1 MNKIDFQD
9 FQLSPIPDIR
19 KIQAPKEQKNLFYE
33 TLKRSLSEVNKLKK
47 EADHAIHGLVV
58 TKEKD
63 IHQTMI
69 ALEKADVSFQLL
81 MQVRNKIITSYQEI
95 MRMNL

>member
-1 MNKIDFQD
+1 MNEITVKDLQT
-9 FQLSPIPDIR
+9 SPIADIR
-19 KIQAPKEQKNLFYE
+19 TIRTPDNQQNSFCEVM
-33 TLKRSLSEVNKLKK
+33 KRSLASVDKLQK

-69 ALEKADVSFQLL
+69 AMEKASVSFQLL
-81 MQVRNKIITSYQEI
+81 MQVRNKIIASYEEI
-95 MRMNL
+95 MRMSI